1 MAVTRTMSACPAS
14 GLVGC
19 LILFALVATLESLT
33 MYVLAKFA
41 ERYDAASY
49 GTLVRRAL
57 GKKTAAALSAV
68 TVVYLW
74 GSSLAYLV
82 VVADTFTS
90 ISTMHLGPDVWC
102 SHRMWLLLAVGL
114 LLLPMCFP
122 RHLSA
127 LEYLSGLAVLGFI
140 YTSIA
145 VSFRGIQAVKSRPDP
160 WSEITLFN
168 VDVNALYAIS
178 IVVFGFNCHANVV
191 SVFYELEHYPHP
203 LLPGLPASPVAY
215 HSMGPLAPKPYTY
228 KLIGMLGA
236 IITYMTI
243 ILLGYT
249 AVGITG
255 YLAYPTSVSSNI
267 LNTFSASDVLIQVA
281 RAAIGGVCIVSFPL
295 NHHPARKAWEDLFN
309 AVFNIVVL
317 PRWLSA
323 LLTLSF
329 VTSTVVTAMLVT
341 DLGSVLHM
349 IGGTVASFMV
359 FTLPGLLL
367 MNAAIIKHTAGST
380 ATLRHM
386 ASNASEE
393 AASSASG
400 VLRQASSSS
409 GAPTQHDYGNLTA
422 PLLHKK
428 SGFREAGFV
437 FAPRKSWWA
446 GLLLVI
452 VSGLVVVVTLL
463 TA

>member
-1 MAVTRTMSACPAS
+1 MLCCFSPPHPPPSPTWQSLLQRPSMTLTPCAS
-14 GLVGC
+14 VC
-19 LILFALVATLESLT
+19 CFQ
-33 MYVLAKFA
+33 
-41 ERYDAASY
+41 
-49 GTLVRRAL
+49 
-57 GKKTAAALSAV
+57 
-68 TVVYLW
+68 
-74 GSSLAYLV
+74 V

-255 YLAYPTSVSSNI
+255 RTACRRLIRTLQGLMGVFCTKPSLPCTS
-267 LNTFSASDVLIQVA
+267 
-281 RAAIGGVCIVSFPL
+281 
-295 NHHPARKAWEDLFN
+295 
-309 AVFNIVVL
+309 
-317 PRWLSA
+317 
-323 LLTLSF
+323 
-329 VTSTVVTAMLVT
+329 
-341 DLGSVLHM
+341 
-349 IGGTVASFMV
+349 
-359 FTLPGLLL
+359 
-367 MNAAIIKHTAGST
+367 ST
-380 ATLRHM
+380 ADSRGLCWLRHM
-386 ASNASEE
+386 EGDE
-393 AASSASG
+393 ALGRPALFNRHCWLIATDCS
-400 VLRQASSSS
+400 
-409 GAPTQHDYGNLTA
+409 
-422 PLLHKK
+422 
-428 SGFREAGFV
+428 
-437 FAPRKSWWA
+437 
-446 GLLLVI
+446 GLLTVRD
-452 VSGLVVVVTLL
+452 
-463 TA
+463 ADEAQ